1 LQAILEKKESK
12 RGESHLSTPKGM
24 RRVDRKLETGDKVH
38 IYSDDTQ
45 IVLQIRHEVPTEENL
60 LEPSFKTAVS
70 LNVAEAM
77 TVAGDL
83 LHAASLLLSAQKRA
97 EIVAAEKRDL
107 PDE

>member
-1 LQAILEKKESK
+1 
-12 RGESHLSTPKGM
+12 LSTPKGM
-24 RRVDRKLETGDKVH
+24 RRVERKLETGDKVH
-38 IYSDDTQ
+38 VYSDDTQ

-83 LHAASLLLSAQKRA
+83 LHAASLLLTAQKRVPCRLLCKDQWGTS
-97 EIVAAEKRDL
+97 EERCVGGICW
-107 PDE
+107 